1 MKNLYL
7 TLLLIYSVTTIAQVT
22 NMDNSPYNMK
32 NSVNNMDNSSRNMQ
46 NSPYNMDNSRY
57 NADAKN
63 GVYDNNG
70 NRVGYKVL
78 EKSGVTNI
86 YDNNGNRIGYSP
98 SQR

>member
-1 MKNLYL
+1 ME
-7 TLLLIYSVTTIAQVT
+7 
-22 NMDNSPYNMK
+22 
-32 NSVNNMDNSSRNMQ
+32 NSSRNMQ
-46 NSPYNMDNSRY
+46 NSPYNMDNSKY

-70 NRVGYKVL
+70 NRVGYKVI

-86 YDNNGNRIGYSP
+86 YDNNGNRVGYSP